1 MTKIIIIIP
10 ARFKS
15 SRFPGKPLKK
25 ILDKPMIIRVAE
37 KCVKVVDKK
46 NLFIATDDTRI
57 ARTAKK
63 NGFNYKMTPTSCR
76 TGTDRVAYL
85 SKKINSKII
94 INVQGDEPLIK
105 PSDIKKII
113 KLKKNF

>member
-63 NGFNYKMTPTSCR
+63 NGFNYKMTPASCR

-105 PSDIKKII
+105 PSDIKKIMQI
-113 KLKKNF
+113 RLY

>member
-37 KCVKVVDKK
+37 KCVKVVDK
-46 NLFIATDDTRI
+46 N
-57 ARTAKK
+57 
-63 NGFNYKMTPTSCR
+63 
-76 TGTDRVAYL
+76 
-85 SKKINSKII
+85 
-94 INVQGDEPLIK
+94 
-105 PSDIKKII
+105 
-113 KLKKNF
+113 